1 MVASQASI
9 QHPTEAPASALYEK
23 AREEPMALNSKQRK
37 KLRSMANTL
46 SDTLIVGKFNVN
58 DSVVSQTENLL
69 EAHELIKCKVLEASE
84 LTAREAADAIVEQ
97 TGAECVQVIGR
108 KFVIYRRSNRDDV
121 EHLSLDD

>member
-1 MVASQASI
+1 MVASQLSVGYLAGSVSR
-9 QHPTEAPASALYEK
+9 QFHEK
-23 AREEPMALNSKQRK
+23 VREEPMALNSKQRK

-46 SDTLIVGKFNVN
+46 NDTLIVGKFNVN
-58 DSVVSQTENLL
+58 DSVVSQAENLL

-121 EHLSLDD
+121 EHLSIDD

>member
-1 MVASQASI
+1 
-9 QHPTEAPASALYEK
+9 
-23 AREEPMALNSKQRK
+23 MALNSKQRK

-58 DSVVSQTENLL
+58 DSVVSQAENLL

-97 TGAECVQVIGR
+97 TGAECVRSSGASSSSTAALT
-108 KFVIYRRSNRDDV
+108 RRRGAPEPRRLEPQAASPSQQDRP
-121 EHLSLDD
+121 